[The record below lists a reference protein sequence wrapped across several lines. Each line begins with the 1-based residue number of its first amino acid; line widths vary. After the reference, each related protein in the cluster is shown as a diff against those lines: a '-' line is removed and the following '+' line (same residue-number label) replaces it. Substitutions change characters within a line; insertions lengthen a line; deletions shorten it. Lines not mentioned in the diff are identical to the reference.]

1 MPIVKI
7 VLLLTYFS
15 KCNYFVRFAM
25 LINIKDIPKGH
36 TVIEQ
41 DVTMTEEQIQDTGF
55 AGNVFCRAE
64 IDRIQFQIYI
74 HVSYTCNVK
83 QECSRCL
90 EEIEF
95 PVKGDFDIVLQDRNA
110 LGKIEDDDSDS
121 FDYYFSERDAEID
134 MRQSLYEEVMVN
146 LPIKPLCKTDCQG
159 VTDYIEKDKGTE
171 EVIDP
176 RWEALKKIK
185 RNSK

>member
-1 MPIVKI
+1 
-7 VLLLTYFS
+7 
-15 KCNYFVRFAM
+15 M

-41 DVTMTEEQIQDTGF
+41 NVTMTDEQIKDSGF
-55 AGNVFCRAE
+55 AGSVFCHAE

-90 EEIEF
+90 KEIEF
-95 PVKGDFDIVLQDRNA
+95 PLKGKFDIVLQDRNA
-110 LGKIEDDDSDS
+110 LGKIEEGDDT
-121 FDYYFSERDAEID
+121 FDYYFSEREQEID
-134 MRQSLYEEVMVN
+134 IRQSLYEDVMVN
-146 LPIKPLCKTDCQG
+146 LPIKPLCKTDCRG
-159 VTDYIEKDKGTE
+159 VTDYMEKDTDKE
-171 EVIDP
+171 AEKEIDP

-185 RNSK
+185 RDTK

>member
-1 MPIVKI
+1 
-7 VLLLTYFS
+7 
-15 KCNYFVRFAM
+15 M

-41 DVTMTEEQIQDTGF
+41 DVSMTEEQIEDTGF
-55 AGNVFCRAE
+55 VGNVFCHAE
-64 IDRIQFQIYI
+64 IDSIQFQIYI
-74 HVSYTCNVK
+74 HVSYTCKVK

-90 EEIEF
+90 KEIEF
-95 PVKGDFDIVLQDRNA
+95 PVKGEFDIVLQDRNSPD
-110 LGKIEDDDSDS
+110 KIEGDDADS

-134 MRQSLYEEVMVN
+134 IRQSLYEEVVVN
-146 LPIKPLCKTDCQG
+146 LPIKPLCKTDCRG
-159 VTDYIEKDKGTE
+159 VTDYKKKDSDNGAE

-185 RNSK
+185 KNSK

>member
-1 MPIVKI
+1 
-7 VLLLTYFS
+7 
-15 KCNYFVRFAM
+15 M
-25 LINIKDIPKGH
+25 LINIRELPKGH
-36 TVIEQ
+36 TVVEQ
-41 DVTMTEEQIQDTGF
+41 DVSMTEEQVSDVGF
-55 AGNVFCRAE
+55 CGSVFCHAE
-64 IDRIQFQIYI
+64 IDRVQFQIYA
-74 HVSYTCNVK
+74 HVSYTCKVN

-90 EEIEF
+90 TAFEY
-95 PVKGDFDIVLQDRNA
+95 PMKGTFGIILQDRNA
-110 LGKIEDDDSDS
+110 LGKIEDDDADS

-134 MRQSLYEEVMVN
+134 IRQALYEEVMLN

-159 VTDYIEKDKGTE
+159 VTDYKEKDSDKGSE